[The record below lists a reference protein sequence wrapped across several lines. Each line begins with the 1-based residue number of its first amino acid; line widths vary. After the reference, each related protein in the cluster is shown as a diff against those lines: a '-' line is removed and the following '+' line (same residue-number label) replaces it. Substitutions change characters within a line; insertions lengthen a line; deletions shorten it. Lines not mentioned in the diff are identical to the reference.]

1 MSLRAF
7 ESCCKYLEKFIPDYN
22 ERPHCSLKGLTPSE
36 VLAGLRPDNIDHLK
50 SVNLI
55 ADKTYNSIKQ
65 EIKCTECIK

>member
-1 MSLRAF
+1 MLNY
-7 ESCCKYLEKFIPDYN
+7 CIITFITRIFKADISY
-22 ERPHCSLKGLTPSE
+22 K
-36 VLAGLRPDNIDHLK
+36 VLAGLRPDNVEHLK